1 MKTWFNYLK
10 YNFELYKISPENKS
24 KMEININNY
33 EVYVIDFIDAK
44 LNEIDSANL
53 LIFLDQNPVLKEEFE
68 ILINSSKLIPLEHN
82 SFDSSLLLKPTN
94 INVNNYD
101 EKLIALIENDLSQI
115 EKDVLLSDINKY
127 PALKKAYELF
137 LKTKLFPDSKILFKN
152 KESLT
157 KNPIRIISLYTKIS
171 AIAALFIAVIIVFY
185 FVNNFNSNNQLANN
199 ETIVKAKQDSISKIL
214 KSKNN
219 IPIKLQ
225 QDNEKKMLAFGGVN
239 AALVKKNG
247 KKPMF
252 SPAIPLNKNNKNLF
266 KENPLNN
273 NNNQSVTPIP
283 IPKKIISDNGIINNN
298 IAQIEL
304 PKLDEKQVLKENNAD
319 AYLSNNNEIT
329 FQNMESA
336 NIENKDRSLTSYLK
350 NQLQITAQSEV
361 ITVNKPTNS
370 IENITL
376 AESIGLNVL
385 SIYNM
390 VSNHDFKIKKTYNN
404 DGEIEKVRIVATGW

>member
-1 MKTWFNYLK
+1 M
-10 YNFELYKISPENKS
+10 
-24 KMEININNY
+24 
-33 EVYVIDFIDAK
+33 
-44 LNEIDSANL
+44 
-53 LIFLDQNPVLKEEFE
+53 
-68 ILINSSKLIPLEHN
+68 
-82 SFDSSLLLKPTN
+82 
-94 INVNNYD
+94 
-101 EKLIALIENDLSQI
+101 
-115 EKDVLLSDINKY
+115 
-127 PALKKAYELF
+127 
-137 LKTKLFPDSKILFKN
+137 
-152 KESLT
+152 
-157 KNPIRIISLYTKIS
+157 
-171 AIAALFIAVIIVFY
+171 
-185 FVNNFNSNNQLANN
+185 NNFNSNNQLANN
-199 ETIVKAKQDSISKIL
+199 EAFVKAKQDSISKIL

-252 SPAIPLNKNNKNLF
+252 SPAIPLNKTNKNLF

-273 NNNQSVTPIP
+273 NNNQSVSPIP
-283 IPKKIISDNGIINNN
+283 IPKKIISDNGLVNNN
-298 IAQIEL
+298 IALIEP
-304 PKLDEKQVLKENNAD
+304 PKLDEKQVLKENND
-319 AYLSNNNEIT
+319 DTYISNNNEIT
-329 FQNMESA
+329 FQNIESA

-361 ITVNKPTNS
+361 IAVNKPTNS
-370 IENITL
+370 TENITL

>member
-1 MKTWFNYLK
+1 
-10 YNFELYKISPENKS
+10 
-24 KMEININNY
+24 MEININNY
-33 EVYVIDFIDAK
+33 EVYVIDFFDGM

-101 EKLIALIENDLSQI
+101 EKLIALIENDLSQS
-115 EKDVLLSDINKY
+115 EKDVLLSEINSY
-127 PALKKAYELF
+127 PELEKAYELF
-137 LKTKLFPDSKILFKN
+137 LKTKLIPDSKILFKN
-152 KESLT
+152 KESLVKT
-157 KNPIRIISLYTKIS
+157 PFRKLPLYTQIS

-185 FVNNFNSNNQLANN
+185 FANNFNSKNQLANH
-199 ETIVKAKQDSISKIL
+199 EAIVKAKQDSISKIL

-219 IPIKLQ
+219 IPIQLQ
-225 QDNEKKMLAFGGVN
+225 RDNEKEMLAFGGVN

-247 KKPMF
+247 KKPMV

-273 NNNQSVTPIP
+273 NNNQSVTPILL
-283 IPKKIISDNGIINNN
+283 PKKIITDNSLINNN
-298 IAQIEL
+298 IAQIE
-304 PKLDEKQVLKENNAD
+304 PPNLDEKHALKENNAD
-319 AYLSNNNEIT
+319 KYIPNNNQIA
-329 FQNMESA
+329 FQNIESV

-361 ITVNKPTNS
+361 IAVNKPTNS
-370 IENITL
+370 AENITL

-390 VSNHDFKIKKTYNN
+390 VSNHDLKVKKTYNN